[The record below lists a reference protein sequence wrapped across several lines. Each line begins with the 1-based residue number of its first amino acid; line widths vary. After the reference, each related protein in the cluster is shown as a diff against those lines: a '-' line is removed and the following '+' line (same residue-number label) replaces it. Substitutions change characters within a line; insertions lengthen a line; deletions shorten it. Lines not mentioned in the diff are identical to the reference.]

1 MVLLVE
7 SLPVDHPL
15 ALNHGL
21 MRVFTRFL
29 TLLAPL
35 IQLILV
41 FVQAFIHVVYFLVLC
56 EPILLSEV
64 FGVELVLLLRFVT
77 LDLRVLP
84 EVCRARLLHFE
95 LETLLNLSLRLD
107 LREFEGATEVGGLIL
122 GLQGIPFLTTRGW
135 VVVHHRQRRLVVED

>member
-7 SLPVDHPL
+7 SLPVNHPL

-21 MRVFTRFL
+21 MRVFTRIL
-29 TLLAPL
+29 PLLALL

-64 FGVELVLLLRFVT
+64 FGVELVLRLVI

-95 LETLLNLSLRLD
+95 LERLLNLSLRLD